1 MRRITIGLTII
12 FALSLLLTAIA
23 TAAPPKCEQLPFEH
37 PHYCGPPPSN
47 TTTSTTTTTVPE
59 PSTLESC
66 PTDTFTIEVP
76 GPGRVTFE
84 CLWTP
89 EGPVAAPVEGTATIS
104 PSGRV
109 SQLTVMVLDSY
120 PGDICVV
127 EQEWDGQD
135 GPDFVA
141 SFLLSYADL
150 DDDLYPDSAP
160 YEDKTYWSFGGTNWC
175 YPQDPVPGAP
185 PEVREDLNGKPLH
198 LYVDFVAKKNA
209 TVNVALYPEQV
220 EAP

>member
-12 FALSLLLTAIA
+12 FALSLLLTAVA
-23 TAAPPKCEQLPFEH
+23 MAAPPTEDWCGENGTRPDH
-37 PHYCGPPPSN
+37 PSCA
-47 TTTSTTTTTVPE
+47 TTIPE
-59 PSTLESC
+59 PSALPAC
-66 PTDTFTIEVP
+66 PNGPLDIPIP

-89 EGPVAAPVEGTATIS
+89 EEPVAAPVEGTATIS

-120 PGDICVV
+120 PGDICVI